1 MYKMNP
7 LVTIIT
13 SSYQRNKF
21 LLERCIPSVQNQT
34 YRPIEHII
42 VHDGEN
48 KKLKSKIKLFRFTK
62 LICLGR
68 NWHVVMDKRS
78 LGAIPRMVG
87 TYLAKGKY
95 CTYLDDDDEY
105 LPKHVEKLVN
115 LIQKGNVDF
124 ALSQMKCFWLN
135 GKEPDIVGNGKI
147 ELGQIGTPMILHKTE
162 LIYYGN
168 WDLADNRDEDYNLVK
183 KWVDSSRT
191 YAFLPE
197 VTSYYYRR
205 V

>member
-1 MYKMNP
+1 M
-7 LVTIIT
+7 
-13 SSYQRNKF
+13 
-21 LLERCIPSVQNQT
+21 
-34 YRPIEHII
+34 
-42 VHDGEN
+42 
-48 KKLKSKIKLFRFTK
+48 
-62 LICLGR
+62 
-68 NWHVVMDKRS
+68 
-78 LGAIPRMVG
+78 
-87 TYLAKGKY
+87 
-95 CTYLDDDDEY
+95 
-105 LPKHVEKLVN
+105 N